1 VFARATSP
9 GAGFLDGTVAG
20 WPTFIHAANHGS
32 VDAQATF

>member
-9 GAGFLDGTVAG
+9 GAGSLAGTAVS

>member
-9 GAGFLDGTVAG
+9 GAGFLAGTAVG